1 MVTATLLDTSPY
13 IDLPYHLIGWLG
25 WFGLAAVLFWG
36 LRKKIQIVSS
46 KKFWTVF
53 LVILAFSLLLP
64 LFFGIKL
71 PWQSSLPLPNIT
83 RESSSPVIMIFSAI
97 PWMLAAGI
105 LGFWPAVA
113 IGFATGL
120 VTALWNTHNL
130 FTPLETAS
138 LALLISYAFRQ
149 NYRSRIFQWLRR
161 PIGAAVAV
169 AFISVPVYLLTT
181 FFGTNGSLAARL
193 DYAFTQSW
201 MLMLVNAVQII
212 FAGFVLDLALV
223 TKSKYWIKQKS
234 FVPSPYETGLQE
246 KVFYIALPIIF
257 VLLLTLAIADW
268 IVAGK
273 AAEKMLESRLKS
285 TAEIAAENIPS
296 LIDTGQGLLLD
307 MVDSH
312 IPMDLPET
320 AHIFLKEKI
329 RSIPFFTQ
337 FFLFDLTGAPL
348 TGYPLT
354 DINQYVLTPEEVA
367 GVQLALN
374 GVLIQSYVIAPVEG
388 DNSAQVAYIAA
399 IPDEY
404 GLAKGVISART
415 NLGVNLFSQPA
426 LLALQEIH
434 NAGGEGV
441 ILDGQNRILYDSNPN
456 LILTTYQGRVPENSE
471 YFEDTSG
478 TGTRRMVYASI
489 SEAKDWKILL
499 SLPASTTQDLSLQIA
514 IPLLAISI
522 LISIG
527 AYMLLRFMVGSLAK
541 SLVQLANQA
550 DEISK
555 GSLDQKIA
563 INGVDEVGRLS
574 AAFEQMRTSLK
585 SRLDELDVLLDV
597 SKGVASNFEIG
608 KTSAHLLKACLSYGA
623 DSARLILKNGY
634 SFGFDEE
641 TISFSAGAEAD
652 EYSELDKLLIDQMGT
667 DKVLVIPSK
676 PRIRRIG
683 SIRGPTPSAV
693 VAMMIADDA
702 TDYGMLW
709 IAYAEAHRFYDE
721 EIRFL
726 NTIAGQAV
734 LAISNSSLFMNA
746 EVGKKRLESVLSSTP
761 EPVLVVGE
769 SGRLLM
775 ANEAAENVVGLIET
789 SGEGEH
795 IVAGIKSVEFI
806 DFLNGNRDKVNKT
819 GEISIDGKIFE
830 ISVSPVKVENA
841 MVGTVCVLR
850 DITEFR
856 DMEKMKSDFVATV
869 SHDLRAPMGIV
880 RGYATMLQM
889 VGELNEQQKEYA
901 NKMINDLDVID
912 QMVDKLLDLGR
923 IESGSVLQ
931 LEKIAPMD
939 LFDEVMKVLQPLATQ
954 RKVQIMRELTI
965 AQSLEIDADKAL
977 LQQALYNL
985 LDNAIKFSPLGGK
998 IALRLQV
1005 NPENV
1010 VFEIQDHG
1018 PGIAPLDID
1027 KIFDKLSRNGSKDNG
1042 GLKGSGLGLSIV
1054 KSIAERHHGKVWAVS
1069 TLGKGS
1075 TFFLQVPITQID
1087 KPEKEIAR

>member
-36 LRKKIQIVSS
+36 LRKKIQIISS

-83 RESSSPVIMIFSAI
+83 REASSPVIMIFSAI

-161 PIGAAVAV
+161 PLGAAVAV
-169 AFISVPVYLLTT
+169 AFVAVPVYLLTT

-201 MLMLVNAVQII
+201 MLMLVNAIQII

-320 AHIFLKEKI
+320 AHAFLKEKM

-337 FFLFDLTGAPL
+337 FYLFDLTGAPL
-348 TGYPLT
+348 TGYPVT
-354 DINQYVLTPEEVA
+354 DINQYVLTPEEIA

-441 ILDGQNRILYDSNPN
+441 ILDGQNRILYDSNPS

-527 AYMLLRFMVGSLAK
+527 AF
-541 SLVQLANQA
+541 
-550 DEISK
+550 
-555 GSLDQKIA
+555 
-563 INGVDEVGRLS
+563 
-574 AAFEQMRTSLK
+574 
-585 SRLDELDVLLDV
+585 
-597 SKGVASNFEIG
+597 
-608 KTSAHLLKACLSYGA
+608 
-623 DSARLILKNGY
+623 
-634 SFGFDEE
+634 
-641 TISFSAGAEAD
+641 
-652 EYSELDKLLIDQMGT
+652 
-667 DKVLVIPSK
+667 
-676 PRIRRIG
+676 
-683 SIRGPTPSAV
+683 
-693 VAMMIADDA
+693 
-702 TDYGMLW
+702 
-709 IAYAEAHRFYDE
+709 
-721 EIRFL
+721 
-726 NTIAGQAV
+726 
-734 LAISNSSLFMNA
+734 
-746 EVGKKRLESVLSSTP
+746 
-761 EPVLVVGE
+761 
-769 SGRLLM
+769 
-775 ANEAAENVVGLIET
+775 
-789 SGEGEH
+789 
-795 IVAGIKSVEFI
+795 
-806 DFLNGNRDKVNKT
+806 
-819 GEISIDGKIFE
+819 
-830 ISVSPVKVENA
+830 
-841 MVGTVCVLR
+841 
-850 DITEFR
+850 
-856 DMEKMKSDFVATV
+856 
-869 SHDLRAPMGIV
+869 
-880 RGYATMLQM
+880 
-889 VGELNEQQKEYA
+889 
-901 NKMINDLDVID
+901 
-912 QMVDKLLDLGR
+912 
-923 IESGSVLQ
+923 
-931 LEKIAPMD
+931 
-939 LFDEVMKVLQPLATQ
+939 
-954 RKVQIMRELTI
+954 
-965 AQSLEIDADKAL
+965 
-977 LQQALYNL
+977 
-985 LDNAIKFSPLGGK
+985 
-998 IALRLQV
+998 
-1005 NPENV
+1005 
-1010 VFEIQDHG
+1010 
-1018 PGIAPLDID
+1018 
-1027 KIFDKLSRNGSKDNG
+1027 
-1042 GLKGSGLGLSIV
+1042 
-1054 KSIAERHHGKVWAVS
+1054 
-1069 TLGKGS
+1069 
-1075 TFFLQVPITQID
+1075 
-1087 KPEKEIAR
+1087 

>member
-1 MVTATLLDTSPY
+1 MVTATLLNSSPF
-13 IDLPYHLIGWLG
+13 IDLPYHLIGWIG
-25 WFGLAAVLFWG
+25 WFGLAALIYWG
-36 LRKKIQIVSS
+36 LRKKIQIISS
-46 KKFWTVF
+46 KKFWTIFSV
-53 LVILAFSLLLP
+53 LLAFAILLP

-83 RESSSPVIMIFSAI
+83 RESSSPAIMVLSAI
-97 PWMLAAGI
+97 PWVLAAGI

-113 IGFATGL
+113 IGFISGL

-138 LALLISYAFRQ
+138 LALLIAYALRQ
-149 NYRSRIFQWLRR
+149 NYRSRLFQWLRK
-161 PIGAAVAV
+161 PIGAAIAM
-169 AFISVPVYLLTT
+169 AFISIPVYLLTT
-181 FFGTNGSLAARL
+181 FFSTNGSLAARL

-201 MLMLVNAVQII
+201 IIMLVNAVQII
-212 FAGFVLDLALV
+212 TAGLLLDLALV
-223 TKSKYWIKQKS
+223 TKSKYWIQQKS
-234 FVPSPYETGLQE
+234 FIPSPYETGLQE

-257 VLLLTLAIADW
+257 VFLLTLAIADW
-268 IVAGK
+268 IVAGR
-273 AAEKMLESRLKS
+273 AAEKMLEGRLKS

-307 MVDSH
+307 MVDSK

-320 AHIFLKEKI
+320 AQTYLKGKL

-337 FFLFDLTGAPL
+337 FYLFDLAGAPL
-348 TGYPLT
+348 TGYPVS
-354 DINQYVLTPEEVA
+354 DINQYVLSPEETA
-367 GVQLALN
+367 GVGLALN
-374 GVLIQSYVIAPVEG
+374 GVLIQSYVIAPAEG
-388 DNSAQVAYIAA
+388 ETSVQIAYIAA

-404 GLAKGVISART
+404 GMAKGVILART
-415 NLGVNLFSQPA
+415 NLGINSFSQPA
-426 LLALQEIH
+426 LLALQEIQ

-441 ILDGQNRILYDSNPN
+441 ILDGQNRILYDSNPS
-456 LILTTYQGRVPENSE
+456 LILTTYQGKVPENSD

-499 SLPASTTQDLSLQIA
+499 SLPASYTQDLSLQIA

-527 AYMLLRFMVGSLAK
+527 AYLLLRFMVGSLAR
-541 SLVQLANQA
+541 SLLQLANQA

-555 GSLDQKIA
+555 GSLDQKIV

-574 AAFEQMRTSLK
+574 AAFEQMRSSLK

-608 KTSAHLLKACLSYGA
+608 KTSVHLLRACLTYGA

-641 TISFSAGAEAD
+641 TVSYSCGREAD
-652 EYSELDKLLIDQMGT
+652 EYSELDKLLLDQMGT
-667 DKVLVIPSK
+667 EKILVIPSK

-683 SIRGPTPSAV
+683 SIKGPIPSAV
-693 VAMMIADDA
+693 VAMTLTDDA
-702 TDYGMLW
+702 TDFGLLW
-709 IAYAEAHRFYDE
+709 IAYTEPHRFYDE
-721 EIRFL
+721 EIHFL

-769 SGRLLM
+769 TGRLLM
-775 ANEAAENVVGLIET
+775 ANEAAENVAGLIET
-789 SGEGEH
+789 SGGEGH
-795 IVAGIKSVEFI
+795 QVAEIKSIEFV
-806 DFLNGNRDKVNKT
+806 DFLNDNRDKVNKT
-819 GEISIDGKIFE
+819 GEISIAGKIFE

-901 NKMINDLDVID
+901 SKMVNDLDVID
-912 QMVDKLLDLGR
+912 QMVEKLLDLGR

-931 LEKIAPMD
+931 VEKMAPMD
-939 LFDEVMKVLQPLATQ
+939 LFDEAMKVLQPLATQ

-965 AQSLEIDADKAL
+965 AQSLEIEADKAL

-985 LDNAIKFSPLGGK
+985 LDNAIKFSPLNGK

-1005 NPENV
+1005 NPETV
-1010 VFEIQDHG
+1010 IFEIQDHG

-1027 KIFDKLSRNGSKDNG
+1027 KIFDKFSRNSSKDNSS
-1042 GLKGSGLGLSIV
+1042 LKGSGLGLSIV
-1054 KSIAERHHGKVWAVS
+1054 KSIAERHQGKVWAVS

-1075 TFFLQVPITQID
+1075 TFFLQIPITQTART
-1087 KPEKEIAR
+1087 EKEIAS